1 MSMIPAPPRSTA
13 IPAAGMLLLAAA
25 LILLL
30 AAPAAAQDAS
40 TPAIFADVNRA
51 LESQRTGIP
60 VRWQDAGRRQSGTI
74 IVRRTYY
81 NGSQPCRDYTRT
93 TEVGGTLISTTSGTG
108 CRIGAGVWSLT
119 EQPPRMT
126 GATPPA
132 PATGTGTGPVAAPK
146 PGAPSGGATGGVAA
160 RPPADG
166 TAADAE
172 PGAET
177 PDFVLPAP
185 GRKPVLIFASRPTPS
200 DWN

>member
-1 MSMIPAPPRSTA
+1 MIRAKRRLAVP
-13 IPAAGMLLLAAA
+13 AAA
-25 LILLL
+25 LFLLTAVVSLLL
-30 AAPAAAQDAS
+30 MPVTVGPAGAQETGA
-40 TPAIFADVNRA
+40 PAIFADVNRA

-60 VRWQDAGRRQSGTI
+60 VRWQDAARRQSGTI

-126 GATPPA
+126 GATPPPSGPEPR
-132 PATGTGTGPVAAPK
+132 PATPSAAGVPAAGP
-146 PGAPSGGATGGVAA
+146 PGDVAA
-160 RPPADG
+160 RSP
-166 TAADAE
+166 DA
-172 PGAET
+172 GASAEVET

-185 GRKPVLIFASRPTPS
+185 GPKPVLIFASRPTPS
-200 DWN
+200 DWK